1 MQKYTTTSATPA
13 PPFNAIT
20 EAVGSETVTNTLQ
33 ATYSQTLWRFQ
44 HFHKKCEM
52 LCLQ

>member
-20 EAVGSETVTNTLQ
+20 EAVGSETVTNTMQ
-33 ATYSQTLWRFQ
+33 ATYSM
-44 HFHKKCEM
+44 KKCEM